1 MTRPQRVE
9 ASRNRL
15 KVICMNA
22 MEPPPPIAP
31 SDTIRD
37 DPCGDDSF
45 LNQVSV
51 IFICNVAL
59 GRWHAQ
65 VFVAAVSSRRADG
78 DVVVGRILGPAW
90 KMLGWE
96 NKMFAL

>member
-1 MTRPQRVE
+1 M
-9 ASRNRL
+9 
-15 KVICMNA
+15 
-22 MEPPPPIAP
+22 
-31 SDTIRD
+31 
-37 DPCGDDSF
+37 
-45 LNQVSV
+45 
-51 IFICNVAL
+51 AL